1 VSTDYQALAKKL
13 MARAKKKGAQQAEVF
28 IEVGREASVRVRE
41 GEIEDLTQATSK
53 GVGVRVF
60 VKKRLGF
67 AWTSDFTEGSLNAF
81 VDRAIVLA
89 EAAAANPLNGLP
101 AHSELRGHQ
110 DVGALF
116 DPAIAN
122 LRPEWKIE
130 AAIEMEKAGKSVDP
144 RIKTFES
151 VGAGESVSEVYLAS
165 SEGFTG
171 GYQGTYAF
179 LFAVPV
185 AAEHGQLQTS
195 YWVDYKRFFDKL
207 DSPEAVGKE
216 AARRAVRML
225 GAKKVKSQRV
235 PVVFDPMMAASFVG
249 SIAAAANGD
258 AVFKQSSFL
267 ASKLG
272 QKIAPETITLVD
284 DGLLK
289 DGIATSPFDGEG
301 VPTRTTRLIDKGVLN
316 AFLYDAF
323 TARKAKTHST
333 GNAAR
338 GYRSL
343 PHIGS
348 NNLYLEP
355 GSQTPESII
364 KGVQNG
370 FYVTAMLGHGANL
383 VTGEFSRG
391 ANGLWIENGE
401 LTRPVQ
407 EVTVAGQLLKMLQGI
422 DAVGNDLTFRGSTA
436 APTIRFNELTVS
448 GE

>member
-1 VSTDYQALAKKL
+1 MSTDYQALAKKL

-28 IEVGREASVRVRE
+28 IEVGREASVRVRD

-81 VDRAIVLA
+81 VDRAVELA
-89 EAAAANPLNGLP
+89 EAAAPNSLNGLP
-101 AHSELRGHQ
+101 DRSDLRGHH

-116 DPAIAN
+116 DPQIAN

-130 AAIEMEKAGKSVDP
+130 AAIEMEKAGRSVDP
-144 RIKTFES
+144 RIKTFDS

-179 LFAVPV
+179 LYAMPV
-185 AAEHGQLQTS
+185 AAEGDQLQTS
-195 YWVDYKRFFDKL
+195 YWVDYKRFLDKL

-225 GAKKVKSQRV
+225 GAKKVKSQKV
-235 PVVFDPMMAASFVG
+235 PVIFDPMMAASFVG
-249 SIAAAANGD
+249 SIASAANGD

-272 QKIAPETITLVD
+272 KKIAPESVSIVD

-301 VPTRTTRLIDKGVLN
+301 VATRTTKLIDQGVLK

-323 TARKAKTHST
+323 TARKAKAHST

-338 GYRSL
+338 GYRTM
-343 PHIGS
+343 PHIGT
-348 NNLYLEP
+348 NNLYMEA
-355 GSQTPESII
+355 GSQSPESII
-364 KGVQNG
+364 KGVKNG

-407 EVTVAGQLLKMLQGI
+407 EVTVAGQLLTMLQDI
-422 DAVGNDLTFRGSTA
+422 DAIGNDLTFRGSTA
-436 APTIRFNELTVS
+436 APTIRFKELTVS

>member
-1 VSTDYQALAKKL
+1 MSTDYQALAKKL

-28 IEVGREASVRVRE
+28 IEVGREASCRVRD

-53 GVGVRVF
+53 GVGIRVF
-60 VKKRLGF
+60 VNKRLGF
-67 AWTSDFTEGSLNAF
+67 AWTSDFTEGSLNGF
-81 VDRAIVLA
+81 VDKAVMLA
-89 EAAAANPLNGLP
+89 RAAAPNALNGLP
-101 AHSELRGHQ
+101 PRGDLKGHAE
-110 DVGALF
+110 VGALF

-171 GYQGTYAF
+171 GYQGTYAY
-179 LFAVPV
+179 LYAVPV
-185 AAEHGQLQTS
+185 AAEGEQLQTS
-195 YWVDYKRFFDKL
+195 YWVDYKRFLGKL
-207 DSPEAVGKE
+207 DSPESVGKE

-225 GAKKVKSQRV
+225 GAKKVKSQKV

-249 SIAAAANGD
+249 SVAAAANGD

-272 QKIAPETITLVD
+272 QKLAPDNVTIVD

-301 VPTRTTRLIDKGVLN
+301 VATRTTKVLDKGVLN

-343 PHIGS
+343 PHIGT

-355 GSQTPESII
+355 GTQSPESII
-364 KGVQNG
+364 KGVKNG

-407 EVTVAGQLLKMLQGI
+407 EVTVAGHLLQMLQGI
-422 DAVGNDLTFRGSTA
+422 DAIGNDLHFRGNTA
-436 APTIRFNELTVS
+436 APTLRFRELTVS

>member
-13 MARAKKKGAQQAEVF
+13 MARAKKQGAQQAEVF
-28 IEVGREASVRVRE
+28 IEVGREASCRVRD

-53 GVGVRVF
+53 GVGIRVF
-60 VKKRLGF
+60 KNKRLGF
-67 AWTSDFTEGSLNAF
+67 AWTSDFTDGSLNAF
-81 VDRAIVLA
+81 VDRAVVLA
-89 EAAAANPLNGLP
+89 EAAAPNALNGLP
-101 AHSELRGHQ
+101 PRAELKGHA

-116 DPAIAN
+116 DDAIAS
-122 LRPEWKIE
+122 LDPEWKIK
-130 AAIEMEKAGKSVDP
+130 ASIEMEKAGKSVDP

-151 VGAGESVSEVYLAS
+151 VGAGESVNEVYLAS

-171 GYQGTYAF
+171 GYKGTYAF
-179 LFAVPV
+179 LYAVPV
-185 AAEHGQLQTS
+185 AAEGDQLQTS
-195 YWVDYKRFFDKL
+195 YWVDYKRTLDKL
-207 DSPEAVGKE
+207 DTPEMVGKE

-225 GAKKVKSQRV
+225 GAKKVKSQKV
-235 PVVFDPMMAASFVG
+235 PVVFDPMMAASFV
-249 SIAAAANGD
+249 SSVASACNGD
-258 AVFKQSSFL
+258 AVFKKSSFL
-267 ASKLG
+267 AGKLG
-272 QKIAPETITLVD
+272 QKLAPSSVTIVD

-301 VPTRTTRLIDKGVLN
+301 VPTRTTKVLDKGMLS

-333 GNAAR
+333 GNASR

-343 PHIGS
+343 PHIGT

-355 GSQTPESII
+355 GTMSPDEII
-364 KGVQNG
+364 KGVKNG

-407 EVTVAGQLLKMLQGI
+407 EVTVAGHLLDMLQGI
-422 DAVGNDLTFRGSTA
+422 DAIGNDLHFRGNTA
-436 APTIRFNELTVS
+436 APTLRFRELTVS

>member
-1 VSTDYQALAKKL
+1 MSTHYEALAKKL

-28 IEVGREASVRVRE
+28 IEVGREASVRVRD

-53 GVGVRVF
+53 GVGIRVF
-60 VKKRLGF
+60 VNKRLGF
-67 AWTSDFTEGSLNAF
+67 AWTSDFTEGSLNGF
-81 VDRAIVLA
+81 VDRAVQL
-89 EAAAANPLNGLP
+89 AAAAAPNPLNGLP
-101 AHSELRGHQ
+101 DRSSLKGHAN
-110 DVGALF
+110 VGALF

-185 AAEHGQLQTS
+185 AAEGDQLQTS

-207 DSPEAVGKE
+207 DTPESVGKE

-235 PVVFDPMMAASFVG
+235 PVIFDPMMAASFVG
-249 SIAAAANGD
+249 SVASACNGD

-272 QKIAPETITLVD
+272 EKIAPSTVTIVD

-301 VPTRTTRLIDKGVLN
+301 VPTRTTKVVDQGVLN

-323 TARKAKTHST
+323 TARKAKTQST

-338 GYRSL
+338 GYRTM
-343 PHIGS
+343 PHIGT
-348 NNLYLEP
+348 NNLYLQA
-355 GSQTPESII
+355 GDQRPEDII
-364 KGVQNG
+364 KGVKNG

-401 LTRPVQ
+401 LTKPVQ
-407 EVTVAGQLLKMLQGI
+407 EVTVAGHLIAMLQGI
-422 DAVGNDLTFRGSTA
+422 DAIGNDLTFRGSTA
-436 APTIRFNELTVS
+436 APTIRFKELTVS